1 MSAPITVVCLALLAL
16 LSVFITYTD
25 ARYRRIPNNVVVAAL
40 VCGLLVHTYFGGTSG
55 LLLSLGGFALAF
67 GLTLMLHFFGALGAG
82 DVKLFGAVGSI
93 VGLSLV
99 LPTLLVVALV
109 GGLLAVGQM
118 LYTRTTMVTMLNVAQ
133 FFAGRL
139 SGMGAAQFSVAT
151 ADRRR
156 TIPYGVAICVG
167 ALISL
172 LVFRA

>member
-1 MSAPITVVCLALLAL
+1 MPPSVVITCAALLAT
-16 LSVFITYTD
+16 LSLIITYTD
-25 ARYRRIPNNVVVAAL
+25 ARYRRIPNQVVVVAL
-40 VCGLLVHTYFGGTSG
+40 MCGLSVNTFFGGTSG

-67 GLTLMLHFFGALGAG
+67 GLTLALHLFGALGAG

-99 LPTLLVVALV
+99 LPTLMVVAVV
-109 GGLLAVGQM
+109 GGVLAVCKM
-118 LYTRTTMVTMLNVAQ
+118 IYTRTTRVTLLNVAQ
-133 FFAGRL
+133 FFVGRL
-139 SGMGAAQFSVAT
+139 WGMGAAQFSVAT

-167 ALISL
+167 SLISL